1 VIVLGREILKGFL
14 PKSDLSSYGG
24 RQGCYGLQVTAR
36 LPSSIL
42 AASASM
48 HAVPRIGE
56 LLVRAGLV
64 PRARLDEALAR
75 QAGANRRL
83 GELLVEM
90 GLLDRVELDEVLAIQ
105 DDLRAGRGEELRG
118 LLASRLGDILL
129 NSAAVTQ
136 AQLDRAVAEQE
147 RTGELLGEIL
157 VRQGAITPAQRQGAL
172 SLQGQVANRLHGRA
186 RLGRMLVEAGVI
198 DETTLEEA
206 IQRQRASGKRL
217 GETLVESGA
226 ITPDVLSGF
235 LARQKRLRAIAFA
248 AAALGISTPPAAHA
262 DTHRVNV
269 QAVVLRHASISAI
282 RAPRQITVTN
292 ADIARGYVELE
303 QPVEVVIRTNN
314 PTGVMLGF
322 NLNSAQVRAAHFVG
336 EDLQLSVATGAAV
349 VLVPKA
355 EAGLRSQTLHLRTRL
370 ELAPGAQPGVI
381 AWPVA
386 LFIAPS

>member
-1 VIVLGREILKGFL
+1 M
-14 PKSDLSSYGG
+14 S
-24 RQGCYGLQVTAR
+24 
-36 LPSSIL
+36 
-42 AASASM
+42 
-48 HAVPRIGE
+48 AVPRIGE

-64 PRARLDEALAR
+64 PRPRLDEALAR

-90 GLLDRVELDEVLAIQ
+90 GLLDRAELDEVLAIQ

-136 AQLDRAVAEQE
+136 AQLDRAVAEQA

-172 SLQGQVANRLHGRA
+172 NLQGKVANRLHGRS
-186 RLGRMLVEAGVI
+186 RLGRMLVDAGVI
-198 DETTLEEA
+198 NEATLDDA
-206 IQRQRASGKRL
+206 IRRQRASGKRL

-248 AAALGISTPPAAHA
+248 AAALGLSTPSAALA
-262 DTHRVNV
+262 DAHRIEV
-269 QAVVLRHASISAI
+269 QATVMRHASIGAV
-282 RAPRQITVTN
+282 RAPREVTVT
-292 ADIARGYVELE
+292 AQDVARGYVELA
-303 QPVEVVIRTNN
+303 QPVEVEIRTNN
-314 PTGVMLGF
+314 PGGVMLGF
-322 NLNSAQVRAAHFVG
+322 NLNSPLVSGARFDGQ
-336 EDLQLSVATGAAV
+336 DLQLSVAAGAAV
-349 VLVPKA
+349 VLVPKVGV
-355 EAGLRSQTLHLRTRL
+355 GLRSQTLRMRTRL
-370 ELAPGAQPGVI
+370 MLAPGAKPGVI